1 MAGLALVAVL
11 LLPSL
16 GRSEDRR
23 KILVMLEQTKPA
35 LLTRLRAE
43 LGSYGF
49 GVAVSTP
56 SAFPPDRREIEQ
68 LAQQEGAL
76 VGLLMLEAGATVE
89 IWGIEPSTGKAV
101 FREVLFDLYQPQ
113 EAPEVV
119 ALRVAET
126 LRAFLMDADHLHA
139 RAPDIAWRSAPEI
152 VLPTDSRPARFKLG
166 VGGGGVYSAGGLG
179 AMGHFDLSL
188 RWAATS
194 RVSLALDG
202 TLTPM
207 WTKLREPEGDTNV
220 ASYMTGASFGFS
232 PSRLTAPVQ
241 FRAGAG
247 MWLAVM
253 SLSGR
258 ATPRYASSQVEL
270 VSVVPHL
277 DVAMLFSLTSRLKL
291 GLDLSGGVS
300 TSRASIRFADREVAT
315 WGRPLWLASLLFE
328 SSLD

>member
-1 MAGLALVAVL
+1 LAALAFVALMFVPTL
-11 LLPSL
+11 S
-16 GRSEDRR
+16 RSEDRR
-23 KILVMLEQTKPA
+23 KILVMLEETKPA
-35 LLTRLRAE
+35 FLTRLRAE
-43 LGSYGF
+43 LASYGF

-56 SAFPPDRREIEQ
+56 STFPPDRPEIEQ

-89 IWGIEPSTGKAV
+89 IWGIDPLTGKAA
-101 FREVLFDLYQPQ
+101 FREVLFGLYQPQ
-113 EAPEVV
+113 EAPEVI

-126 LRAFLMDADHLHA
+126 LRAILMDVEHLRA
-139 RAPDIAWRSAPEI
+139 RAPESSWRPAPEI
-152 VLPTDSRPARFKLG
+152 VLPTGSRPARFTLG
-166 VGGGGVYSAGGLG
+166 IGGGGVYSAGGLG

-188 RWAATS
+188 RWAASS
-194 RVSLALDG
+194 RFSFALDG
-202 TLTPM
+202 ALTPM

-220 ASYMTGASFGFS
+220 ALYLSGASFGFT
-232 PSRLTAPVQ
+232 PSHPTAPVQ

-247 MWLAVM
+247 VWLAVM

-258 ATPRYASSQVEL
+258 ATARYSDSRADL

-277 DVAMLFSLTSRLKL
+277 DVATLFSLTSRLRL
-291 GLDLSGGVS
+291 GLGLSGGVS
-300 TSRASIRFADREVAT
+300 TSRASIRYAGREVAT